1 MGGGGCYTLI
11 LGTTYHLGLEEKND
25 LQCKKQQQQKK
36 VFASQATCFKYSCS
50 SLKSSTDNTEQTDLR
65 FQVQVGKESG

>member
-1 MGGGGCYTLI
+1 M
-11 LGTTYHLGLEEKND
+11 TYNVKNNNN
-25 LQCKKQQQQKK
+25 KKK